1 MTYLTLSAVD
11 AGLNATLSFYLL
23 AILNAT
29 STLGR
34 VSSGVLADRYGTSKL
49 SREPHYVI
57 PYSCRTSQRPHP
69 GKPGHRGGDIRLAV
83 REDCSR
89 VRRDRSARRVSV

>member
-11 AGLNATLSFYLL
+11 AGLNATFSFYLL

-34 VSSGVLADRYGTSKL
+34 VGSGVLADRYGTSQLL
-49 SREPHYVI
+49 SEPPYVI
-57 PYSCRTSQRPHP
+57 
-69 GKPGHRGGDIRLAV
+69 
-83 REDCSR
+83 
-89 VRRDRSARRVSV
+89 